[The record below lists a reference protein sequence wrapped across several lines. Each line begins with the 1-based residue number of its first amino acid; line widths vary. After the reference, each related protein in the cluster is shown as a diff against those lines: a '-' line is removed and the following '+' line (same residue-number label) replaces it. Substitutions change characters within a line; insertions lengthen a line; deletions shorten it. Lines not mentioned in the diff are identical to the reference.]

1 MQPVIPSYVAPI
13 VLAMVVVLAY
23 WLSRLV
29 YRAAEAAELDPAT
42 RRRVRLGAG
51 LFLGGWLFLALL
63 LARSTPATDAAGNGI
78 VPLSFPLF
86 LGGSLI
92 VAIGLLAFSPTWR
105 RVVDAVPAESLI
117 SVQIYRLIGGIFLP
131 LYAIGSLPRHFA
143 LPSAYGDIAV
153 GLAAP
158 FVALAVSKRFRSSRG
173 LALGWNIF
181 GLLDLLTAVGLGTGY
196 LLVVLRPGI
205 EAPPTAAA
213 MTFFPLVLIP
223 TFAVPVGIILHIYS
237 IRRALRSGAV
247 EQRRRGTVRV
257 AVGPA

>member
-1 MQPVIPSYVAPI
+1 MQPVIPSYAAPI

-29 YRAAEAAELDPAT
+29 YRAAEAAELDPAP
-42 RRRVRLGAG
+42 RRQARLGAG

-63 LARSTPATDAAGNGI
+63 LARSTPATDAAGNGV
-78 VPLSFPLF
+78 VPLSFPVF

-92 VAIGLLAFSPTWR
+92 VAIGLLTFSPTWR
-105 RVVDAVPAESLI
+105 RVVDAIPAESLI

-158 FVALAVSKRFRSSRG
+158 FVALMVSKRLRSARA

-181 GLLDLLTAVGLGTGY
+181 GFLDLLTAVGLGTGY
-196 LLVVLRPGI
+196 LIVALSPSVEV
-205 EAPPTAAA
+205 PPTAAA

-223 TFAVPVGIILHIYS
+223 TFAVPLGIILHIYS
-237 IRRALRSGAV
+237 IRRTLRREAV
-247 EQRRRGTVRV
+247 EQRRSGGVRV

>member
-1 MQPVIPSYVAPI
+1 
-13 VLAMVVVLAY
+13 MVVVLAY

-29 YRAAEAAELDPAT
+29 YRAAEAAQLDPTT

-51 LFLGGWLFLALL
+51 LFLGGWLLLALL
-63 LARSTPATDAAGNGI
+63 LARSTPATDSAGNGI

-105 RVVDAVPAESLI
+105 RVVDAVRAESLI
-117 SVQIYRLIGGIFLP
+117 SVQIFRLIGGIFLP
-131 LYAIGSLPRHFA
+131 LYALGSLPRHFA

-158 FVALAVSKRFRSSRG
+158 FVALVVSKRLPSARA

-181 GLLDLLTAVGLGTGY
+181 GFLDLLAAVGLGTGY
-196 LLVVLRPGI
+196 LIVALRPGI
-205 EAPPTAAA
+205 EAPPTAAV

-223 TFAVPVGIILHIYS
+223 TFAVPLGIILHIYS
-237 IRRALRSGAV
+237 IRRTLRSEAV
-247 EQRRRGTVRV
+247 EESRSRGVRV
-257 AVGPA
+257 AVGAA